1 MERGTQQ
8 QLTGIVGGGIKPLN
22 ERVVVVP
29 LEFPGGDDMKAGKAG
44 EEGAVLKELVIK
56 GVRHLRVLLLLHLPG
71 RHDDVI
77 VQDSKELNFL
87 VQFEVMFL
95 SINLKRKRKKK
106 RKGKEKKSGEN
117 HENRERGNE

>member
-44 EEGAVLKELVIK
+44 EEGAVLEELVIK
-56 GVRHLRVLLLLHLPG
+56 GVRHLRVLLLLLHLPG
-71 RHDDVI
+71 RHGDVI

-95 SINLKRKRKKK
+95 SINLRERRKRKRKE
-106 RKGKEKKSGEN
+106 RKEKKSGEN
-117 HENRERGNE
+117 HEKGTRE

>member
-1 MERGTQQ
+1 
-8 QLTGIVGGGIKPLN
+8 
-22 ERVVVVP
+22 
-29 LEFPGGDDMKAGKAG
+29 MKAGKAG
-44 EEGAVLKELVIK
+44 EEGAVLEELVIK

-71 RHDDVI
+71 RHGDVI